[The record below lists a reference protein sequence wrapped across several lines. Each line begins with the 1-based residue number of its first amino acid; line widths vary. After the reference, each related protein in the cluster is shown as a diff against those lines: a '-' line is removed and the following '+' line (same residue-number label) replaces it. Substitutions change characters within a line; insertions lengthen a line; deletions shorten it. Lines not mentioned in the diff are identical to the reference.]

1 MNTLQNES
9 WQLGDGPV
17 TIRLEG
23 WTTASKLSFA
33 RDLVFSCGTVLVLR

>member
-1 MNTLQNES
+1 MNTPQNES

-17 TIRLEG
+17 TICPDG

-33 RDLVFSCGTVLVLR
+33 RDLVFSCGTVLVLQ